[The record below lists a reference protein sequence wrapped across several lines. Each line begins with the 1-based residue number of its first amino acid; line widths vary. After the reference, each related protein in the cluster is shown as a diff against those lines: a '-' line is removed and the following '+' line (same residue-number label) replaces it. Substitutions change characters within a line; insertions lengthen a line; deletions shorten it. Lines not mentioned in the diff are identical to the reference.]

1 MEAGWRWMMPSAFMA
16 GDEVRRRRRRRRR
29 MQRKDRPRSSDG
41 DAQITRGQASSKD
54 GHSTFKK
61 MKVVSRIIYGATKG
75 FAKAKH

>member
-1 MEAGWRWMMPSAFMA
+1 
-16 GDEVRRRRRRRRR
+16 